1 MGRALQ
7 FFPLVD
13 KGMPKRTRKAH
24 RRKRR
29 LRGGAT
35 WEGLTFPNTSLSI
48 TFGDQKV
55 NGARL
60 SRELTESLPDIK
72 IQPISG
78 AAFCTLICF
87 DPDAVAKSWIHL
99 LYANSESCNL
109 LTRKVAFE
117 WTPPSPPSGEHRYIF
132 ALFIHEYPITE
143 FPKQRGYFD
152 IAAFANE
159 NGLKPHSA
167 VSMTSV

>member
-1 MGRALQ
+1 
-7 FFPLVD
+7 
-13 KGMPKRTRKAH
+13 MPRVR
-24 RRKRR
+24 RRKTRRR
-29 LRGGAT
+29 LRGGST
-35 WEGLTFPNTSLSI
+35 WEGLTFPNMSLTI

-55 NGARL
+55 RGTRL
-60 SRELTESLPDIK
+60 SRDITKSPPEIK

-99 LYANSESCNL
+99 LYAKSEACNL

-117 WTPPSPPSGEHRYIF
+117 WMPPSPPSGEHRYIF
-132 ALFIHEYPITE
+132 ALFTHEYPITE
-143 FPKQRGYFD
+143 FPKERGYFD
-152 IAAFANE
+152 IAAFATQ

>member
-1 MGRALQ
+1 
-7 FFPLVD
+7 
-13 KGMPKRTRKAH
+13 MPKRTRKTH

-35 WEGLTFPNTSLSI
+35 WEGLTFSNTSLSI
-48 TFGDQKV
+48 TFGNQKV

-60 SRELTESLPDIK
+60 SRELTESPPDIK

-152 IAAFANE
+152 IAAFATE

>member
-1 MGRALQ
+1 
-7 FFPLVD
+7 
-13 KGMPKRTRKAH
+13 
-24 RRKRR
+24 
-29 LRGGAT
+29 
-35 WEGLTFPNTSLSI
+35 LSI